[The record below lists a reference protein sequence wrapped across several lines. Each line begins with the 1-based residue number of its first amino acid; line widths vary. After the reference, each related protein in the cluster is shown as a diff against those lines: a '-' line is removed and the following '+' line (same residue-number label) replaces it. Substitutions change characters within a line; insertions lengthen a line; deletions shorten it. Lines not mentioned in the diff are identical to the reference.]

1 MPKLSKPF
9 TSVVFTSAIVLSLS
23 TVAFNRALDD
33 WPQWRGPNRD
43 GISAEKGL
51 LKTWPAGGPPLA
63 WRATGAGE
71 GYSSFA
77 ASQGK
82 LYTLGARADTE
93 YVIAYDAASGKRL
106 WEAAHGRRFSNDRG
120 DGPRATPTIDG
131 DRVYAFGA
139 SGDLSVLD
147 AATGKVHWTINVLKQ
162 FRGTNIVWGLSESPL
177 VLSDRILVN
186 AGGPIVALKKTDGS
200 LLWKQDNPTPAGYSS
215 AVLHKAGNVTQAIF
229 FTSDRVMGIDI
240 NTGRALWDYNTVS
253 NRTANI
259 ATPVVRGNRVF
270 VSSDYGTGSAL
281 LELTAAGNDVRARE
295 VYFTRQMKNHHSTS
309 VLVGDFLYGFDSAIL
324 TALNFDTG
332 QVAWQNRSVGKGSL
346 VFADERLYLYSE
358 GGVVGLAEASPTGYR
373 EHGRFELKT
382 GGRLPTWS
390 HPVVSGG
397 KLFLRDQDTIY
408 AYDVRAT
415 K

>member
-1 MPKLSKPF
+1 MTKSSNPLA
-9 TSVVFTSAIVLSLS
+9 TLVFTSAVVLSLS

-43 GISAEKGL
+43 GVSAEKGL
-51 LKTWPAGGPPLA
+51 LKDWPQGGPPLA

-77 ASQGK
+77 ASQGR
-82 LYTLGARADTE
+82 LYTLGARGDTE
-93 YVIAYDAASGKRL
+93 YVMAYDAASGKRL
-106 WEAAHGRRFSNDRG
+106 WEKAHGRRFSNDRG
-120 DGPRATPTIDG
+120 DGPRATPTVEGNRI
-131 DRVYAFGA
+131 YAFGA
-139 SGDLSVLD
+139 SGDLTVLD
-147 AATGKVHWTINVLKQ
+147 AASGEIYWTVNVLKQ
-162 FRGTNIVWGLSESPL
+162 YRGSNIQWGLSESPL

-200 LLWKQDNPTPAGYSS
+200 QLWKSDGSSPAGYSS
-215 AVLHKAGNVTQAIF
+215 AILQKTGNVNQAIF
-229 FTSDRVMGIDI
+229 FTSDRVMGVDV
-240 NTGRALWDYNTVS
+240 NNGRSLWSYTPVANNV
-253 NRTANI
+253 ANI

-281 LELTAAGNDVRARE
+281 LELTPSGNDVRARE
-295 VYFTRQMKNHHSTS
+295 VYFTREMKNHHASC
-309 VLVGDFLYGFDSAIL
+309 VLIGDYLYGFDSAIL
-324 TALNFDTG
+324 TALHFDTG
-332 QVAWQNRSVGKGSL
+332 KAAWQNRSVGKGSL
-346 VFADERLYLYSE
+346 VFADERLYLFSE

-373 EHGRFELKT
+373 EHGRFQLQT
-382 GGRLPTWS
+382 GRLPTWS

-408 AYDVRAT
+408 AYDVRI